1 MKQAAKSPRSKKP
14 DAAVR
19 AGSGR
24 PPPACTAWEKIF
36 RDLRE
41 RIGRQAPP
49 TTLAKISGFS
59 PEKAFPADK
68 SSGLPSVSQVAA
80 DHPGEPFRV
89 LVATM
94 ISLRTKDE
102 VTCAAAERLF
112 AKAANPAQMAALP
125 EKEIEKLIY
134 PAGFYRT
141 KAANIRKAARRIA
154 NDYAG
159 EVPPDRQLLMAFSG
173 VGRKTANLV
182 LNLGFGIDAICVDTH
197 VHRISNRTGWVE
209 TKTPEET
216 EMALCEIMP
225 KKFWIPLNELL
236 VKYGQT
242 VCTPASPH
250 CGSCPL
256 AADRC
261 EKRGV
266 TRTRD

>member
-1 MKQAAKSPRSKKP
+1 MKPAGIRPKSGGGKASAAW
-14 DAAVR
+14 
-19 AGSGR
+19 G
-24 PPPACTAWEKIF
+24 KIF
-36 RDLRE
+36 ADLRG

-49 TTLAKISGFS
+49 TALAKI
-59 PEKAFPADK
+59 
-68 SSGLPSVSQVAA
+68 SGLPSVSQVAV
-80 DHPGEPFRV
+80 DHPGDPFRV
-89 LVATM
+89 LVSTM

-102 VTCAAAERLF
+102 VTYAAARRLF
-112 AKAANPAQMAALP
+112 AKASSPAALAALP

-134 PAGFYRT
+134 PAGFYKT
-141 KAANIRKAARRIA
+141 KAANIREAARRIEK
-154 NDYAG
+154 DYAG
-159 EVPPDRQLLMAFSG
+159 EVPPDRELLMAFPG

-182 LNLGFGIDAICVDTH
+182 LNLGFGIEAICVDTH
-197 VHRISNRTGWVE
+197 VHRISNRTGWVA

-216 EMALCEIMP
+216 EAALCEIMP

-256 AADRC
+256 AAGRC

-266 TRTRD
+266 TRMRD

>member
-1 MKQAAKSPRSKKP
+1 MK
-14 DAAVR
+14 R
-19 AGSGR
+19 AGVSPKAGGGKA
-24 PPPACTAWEKIF
+24 PAAWGKIF
-36 RDLRE
+36 ADLRG
-41 RIGRQAPP
+41 RIGRQASP
-49 TTLAKISGFS
+49 TALAKI
-59 PEKAFPADK
+59 
-68 SSGLPSVSQVAA
+68 SGLPSVSQVAV
-80 DHPGEPFRV
+80 DHPGDPFRV
-89 LVATM
+89 LVSTM

-102 VTCAAAERLF
+102 VTYAASGRLF
-112 AKAANPAQMAALP
+112 AKAGSPARMAALP
-125 EKEIEKLIY
+125 EEEIEKLIY
-134 PAGFYRT
+134 PAGFYKT
-141 KAANIRKAARRIA
+141 KAAHIRETARRVA
-154 NDYAG
+154 EDYAG
-159 EVPPDRQLLMAFSG
+159 EVPSDRELLMAFPG

-182 LNLGFGIDAICVDTH
+182 LNLGFGIEAICVDTH
-197 VHRISNRTGWVE
+197 VHRISNRIGWVR